1 MTVAPPATAIS
12 VAGVHKAFVL
22 PHEREVTFK
31 QRIAQRFRPSGHDRL
46 EVLRGVDFEVARGEF
61 FGIAGRNGSG
71 KSTLLKCVAGIYGPD
86 AGTITVDGCLA
97 PFAEMGV
104 GFKPDLTAREN
115 VHLSAVILGLDRQE
129 ARRRADE
136 ILRWAEVEDFA
147 DVKLK
152 NFSSGMALRLA
163 FAVAFQVEAD
173 VLLLDEVLAV
183 GDGGFR
189 HKCLSELDRLK
200 AEGRT
205 VVIVTH
211 NMDMLERLCDR
222 ALLLERGRIETIGE
236 PAEIAARYDDVVTD
250 QRPRPVRR
258 SGAAASHVGP
268 PPAAQRQARRA
279 AAFGTSARRLVSLTR
294 ELAVAEFRLHYE
306 GSALG
311 YLWSVMRP
319 LLLFAVLYAIFASRP
334 EFGEG
339 VKHYPVYLLFAVVL
353 WTFFAETA
361 STGVTCL
368 VRSEGLLRRLRFPR
382 LCIPLAVVAK
392 ALLNLGLNG
401 IAVVVLVVLVGVEP
415 RLSWLELPLLV
426 LLLAIFA
433 AGVAMLLSALQVRF
447 KDTLQ
452 VWSVL
457 QQLLFFGC
465 PIFYV
470 VAEYPD
476 AVRGAFAATPIPAV
490 LTEVRHAVVDPAAPS
505 AAEVIGGPAGL
516 LVPVAIAA
524 GVFCVGAWV
533 FVREAPRIAE
543 RL

>member
-1 MTVAPPATAIS
+1 LTLAPPATAITVS
-12 VAGVHKAFVL
+12 GLHKTFLL

-31 QRIAQRFRPSGHDRL
+31 QRVAQRFRPSGHDRL
-46 EVLRGVDFEVARGEF
+46 AVLRGVDFEVAQGEF

-71 KSTLLKCVAGIYGPD
+71 KSTLLKCVAGIYEPD
-86 AGTITVDGCLA
+86 AGTVTVDGGLS
-97 PFAEMGV
+97 PFVEMGV

-115 VHLSAVILGLDRQE
+115 VHLSAVVLGLDRRE
-129 ARRRADE
+129 ARRRADA

-152 NFSSGMALRLA
+152 NFSSGMGLRLA

-211 NMDMLERLCDR
+211 NMDMLARLCDR
-222 ALLLERGRIETIGE
+222 ALLLERGQIEVIGD
-236 PAEIAARYDDVVTD
+236 PAEVAARYDDVVTEH
-250 QRPRPVRR
+250 RPPPVRR
-258 SGAAASHVGP
+258 SGGAGSNGGP
-268 PPAAQRQARRA
+268 PSAARWQDRRA
-279 AAFGTSARRLVSLTR
+279 AALGASARRLFSLTR
-294 ELAVAEFRLHYE
+294 ELAAAEFRLQYE

-319 LLLFAVLYAIFASRP
+319 LLMFAVLYAIFASRA

-368 VRSEGLLRRLRFPR
+368 VRGEALLRRLRFPR

-401 IAVVVLVVLVGVEP
+401 IAVVALVMIVGVEP

-426 LLLAIFA
+426 LLLAVFA

-457 QQLLFFGC
+457 QQLLFFGS

-470 VAEYPD
+470 VTEYPE
-476 AVRGAFAATPIPAV
+476 AVRSAFAATPIPAV

-505 AAEVIGGPAGL
+505 AADVIGHPAGL
-516 LVPVAIAA
+516 LVPVAIAVA
-524 GVFCVGAWV
+524 VFCVGAWV